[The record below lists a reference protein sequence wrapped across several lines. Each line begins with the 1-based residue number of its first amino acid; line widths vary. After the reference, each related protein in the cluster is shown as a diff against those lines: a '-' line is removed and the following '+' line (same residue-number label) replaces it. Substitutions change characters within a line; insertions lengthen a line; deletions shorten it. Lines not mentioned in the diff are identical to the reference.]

1 MATNKYLMISLDDEK
16 SKHIAE
22 VLGNKTCRKILDYL
36 TENKQ
41 ASETDLSSKL
51 NLPLNTI
58 EYNIKKLLKAEL
70 IQKSKNFFWSK
81 KLKKI
86 KMYELAKKHIIIS
99 PKSSK
104 PSYSKLKSIIPSIII
119 SGAITTGI
127 YLYQKTQI
135 PLAQIKRT
143 SEDML
148 TRAPEAAGALS
159 EASNTIN
166 IIGLPIWLWFLIGS
180 LLAITIFTILNWK
193 KL

>member
-16 SKHIAE
+16 SKNIAE

-36 TENKQ
+36 AENKE
-41 ASETDLSSKL
+41 ASESDLASELK
-51 NLPLNTI
+51 LPLNTI
-58 EYNIKKLLKAEL
+58 EYNIKKLLKAEI

-86 KMYELAKKHIIIS
+86 NLYKLAKKHIIIS

-104 PSYSKLKSIIPSIII
+104 PVYSKLKSIIPSIII

-127 YLYQKTQI
+127 YLYQKSQI
-135 PLAQIKRT
+135 PLTQIEQTAQDT
-143 SEDML
+143 L
-148 TRAPEAAGALS
+148 TRAPEAAGILAK
-159 EASNTIN
+159 ASNTIN
-166 IIGLPIWLWFLIGS
+166 LIGLPIWLWFLIGS

>member
-1 MATNKYLMISLDDEK
+1 MSSEKYLMISLDDEK
-16 SKHIAE
+16 SKYIAE

-36 TENKQ
+36 AENKE

-58 EYNIKKLLKAEL
+58 EYNIKKLLKAE
-70 IQKSKNFFWSK
+70 IIKKSKNFFWSK

-86 KMYELAKKHIIIS
+86 NMYELAKKHIIIS

-104 PSYSKLKSIIPSIII
+104 PSYSKLKSIIPSVII
-119 SGAITTGI
+119 SGAITAGI
-127 YLYQKTQI
+127 YIYQKSQTSYLKLETTQ
-135 PLAQIKRT
+135 
-143 SEDML
+143 DML
-148 TRAPEAAGALS
+148 TRAPEAAGALAQ
-159 EASNTIN
+159 ASNTIN